1 MKVSRESLY
10 DRISKCLI
18 NNKKYNEAAFP
29 KEIRRYIPLNY
40 NASTKIKAVDTRAS
54 KSCSGLF
61 LEVLGLYCNNKNY
74 DPAEAKCA
82 YSKSS
87 QILKL
92 SEEEIDSNC
101 EKVCIAM
108 DRAFAFLQIRCG
120 VQSLS
125 DVNYKLMIRLIAYIF
140 TNDKWYGS
148 EKVHDIIEAWYWAA
162 IFSGEYDKDQN
173 ERFEKNLR
181 SILETLTTKAKKY
194 DWIIT
199 LKNNI
204 FETPYF
210 SDCSF
215 LLMEKANEDRIPK
228 EHLAKYICQFYLSRT
243 YSDLIHD
250 DRQINVFSKYKLEK
264 HHIVPVGS
272 VSKIGESTDILRKDK
287 TNIVN
292 SPLNYVFISDATN
305 LEISNISLKEYE
317 QDITASAKAALN
329 IVNYP
334 SVEKLNDKTTIKAWL
349 KERYKILK
357 GQIQNRVMNML
368 LS

>member
-1 MKVSRESLY
+1 MEEIVTILSTREWAITIWGTGFFIWMLTQS
-10 DRISKCLI
+10 
-18 NNKKYNEAAFP
+18 
-29 KEIRRYIPLNY
+29 EIRKSLWNVI
-40 NASTKIKAVDTRAS
+40 KILLGKNLRRF
-54 KSCSGLF
+54 F
-61 LEVLGLYCNNKNY
+61 LIIALYV
-74 DPAEAKCA
+74 AG
-82 YSKSS
+82 
-87 QILKL
+87 IT
-92 SEEEIDSNC
+92 
-101 EKVCIAM
+101 
-108 DRAFAFLQIRCG
+108 
-120 VQSLS
+120 
-125 DVNYKLMIRLIAYIF
+125 MIFY
-140 TNDKWYGS
+140 
-148 EKVHDIIEAWYWAA
+148 
-162 IFSGEYDKDQN
+162 Q
-173 ERFEKNLR
+173 FEKNLR

>member
-1 MKVSRESLY
+1 M
-10 DRISKCLI
+10 
-18 NNKKYNEAAFP
+18 
-29 KEIRRYIPLNY
+29 
-40 NASTKIKAVDTRAS
+40 DTRAS

-228 EHLAKYICQFYLSRT
+228 EQLAKYICQFYLSRT

>member
-1 MKVSRESLY
+1 MNYLVIDLEMCNVPRDYRSRSYKYANETIQIGAVLL
-10 DRISKCLI
+10 DEEFKRIGTLSQYVHPEHGVI
-18 NNKKYNEAAFP
+18 
-29 KEIRRYIPLNY
+29 
-40 NASTKIKAVDTRAS
+40 
-54 KSCSGLF
+54 
-61 LEVLGLYCNNKNY
+61 
-74 DPAEAKCA
+74 DPFIQNLTAEAKCA

-287 TNIVN
+287 TKNKYGTSQPGPVSRTKRQI
-292 SPLNYVFISDATN
+292 PTL
-305 LEISNISLKEYE
+305 
-317 QDITASAKAALN
+317 
-329 IVNYP
+329 
-334 SVEKLNDKTTIKAWL
+334 
-349 KERYKILK
+349 YKRTMA
-357 GQIQNRVMNML
+357 N
-368 LS
+368 